1 MYYYHIINTCYMYI
15 PLGEKK
21 VIYVVDC
28 FRLPPEKKEY
38 QLDHI
43 CNELKYETLMRPRE
57 AC

>member
-1 MYYYHIINTCYMYI
+1 MYYYHIINTLYVYSTWR
-15 PLGEKK
+15 KK

-28 FRLPPEKKEY
+28 FRLPPEKKEH
-38 QLDHI
+38 QLEHI

>member
-1 MYYYHIINTCYMYI
+1 MYS

-28 FRLPPEKKEY
+28 FRLPPEKKEH